1 MKLSNFLILNAVIA
15 LAFGIGFVL
24 LPATTLTIYGLD
36 PNPSINLMGQFFGVE
51 LIAVGL
57 LCWFVKDDSD
67 TAVMPKIILALL
79 IADIVGLIVSLMG
92 TLSGIFNALG
102 WSAVLIYLVL
112 VVGYAYFRFGKNVA
126 QGHSRN

>member
-1 MKLSNFLILNAVIA
+1 MKLNQLFMLNAIIA

-24 LPATTLTIYGLD
+24 LPATALTIYGID
-36 PNPSINLMGQFFGVE
+36 PNPPINLMGQFFGVE

-57 LCWFVKDDSD
+57 LCWFVRGDSD
-67 TAVMPKIILALL
+67 TAVIPKILLALL

-92 TLSGIFNALG
+92 TLSGIINAFG

-112 VVGYAYFRFGKNVA
+112 VAGYAYFWLRRDA
-126 QGHSRN
+126 QPA